1 MTTSVLNFGYQP
13 FIRTVNT
20 GSSPEAKKFELQ
32 TERVVAHFR
41 DRASRQ
47 RALQELHEVWS
58 RQGSTNQNGNH
69 VDTIARE
76 TYELSKRFLN
86 CLPSEVCSPEVSAD
100 PDGEISLDW
109 YEGPTKQLSVSI
121 GPGGKMTYAG
131 IFGQGIK
138 AHGTEAF
145 DDAIPA
151 TVFDGIRRVY
161 RR

>member
-58 RQGSTNQNGNH
+58 RPGLTIRNGNN
-69 VDTIARE
+69 VDAITRE
-76 TYELSKRFLN
+76 TYELGKRFL
-86 CLPSEVCSPEVSAD
+86 
-100 PDGEISLDW
+100 
-109 YEGPTKQLSVSI
+109 
-121 GPGGKMTYAG
+121 
-131 IFGQGIK
+131 
-138 AHGTEAF
+138 H
-145 DDAIPA
+145 
-151 TVFDGIRRVY
+151 
-161 RR
+161 